1 LDRCTQRDRDGIQRR
16 KVSSEQ
22 KEKPRSRRPALAATA
37 YDQIRR
43 DLLFGD
49 LANSPRLAEQE
60 LAKRYRM
67 SRTPV
72 REALQRLALAGFLAS
87 GPGGGYLPHRV
98 SARDLREIHEL
109 RILLEP
115 LAARLAVHHMTTE
128 HEAYLSRLSQ
138 EGKTALHSRKASE
151 LPKLNAEFHSV
162 LATASGNATL
172 ARVLAAI
179 TDRLAAHHVFATG
192 NHDGQD
198 QLITGHEEIVSA
210 IRARD
215 EDAAAKAVTSH
226 LENARHVLGANQ

>member
-1 LDRCTQRDRDGIQRR
+1 M
-16 KVSSEQ
+16 SSDQ
-22 KEKPRSRRPALAATA
+22 KQKPRARRPALAATA
-37 YDQIRR
+37 YERIRR

-49 LANSPRLAEQE
+49 LASSPRLAEQE

-87 GPGGGYLPHRV
+87 GLGGGYLPHKV

-115 LAARLAVHHMTTE
+115 LAARLAVKHMTTE
-128 HEAYLSRLSQ
+128 HEAALTRLSRDGTLALRS
-138 EGKTALHSRKASE
+138 GKPSE
-151 LPKLNAEFHSV
+151 LLKLDAEFHSL

-179 TDRLAAHHVFATG
+179 TDRLAAHHIFSTG
-192 NHDGQD
+192 NRDGQP

-210 IRARD
+210 LRARD
-215 EDAAAKAVTSH
+215 EDAAAKAVASH
-226 LENARHVLGANQ
+226 LEHARNILVANQ

>member
-1 LDRCTQRDRDGIQRR
+1 
-16 KVSSEQ
+16 VSSNQIEQ
-22 KEKPRSRRPALAATA
+22 PRSRRPALAATA
-37 YDQIRR
+37 YDRIRH

-49 LANSPRLAEQE
+49 LATSPRLAEQE

-98 SARDLREIHEL
+98 SARDVREIHEL

-115 LAARLAVHHMTTE
+115 LAARLAVKHMTTE
-128 HEAYLSRLSQ
+128 HEASLSSLSQ
-138 EGKTALHSRKASE
+138 EGTSALRSTKPSE
-151 LPKLNAEFHSV
+151 LPKLDAKFHSV

-179 TDRLAAHHVFATG
+179 TDRLAAHHIFATG
-192 NHDGQD
+192 NQDGQS

-210 IRARD
+210 LRAKD
-215 EDAAAKAVTSH
+215 EDAAAEAVISH
-226 LENARHVLGANQ
+226 LENARNILVANQ